1 MCLDTL
7 GDQIPP
13 SVISKSK
20 ITKKAGALKKSTYIY
35 KQLPYK

>member
-7 GDQIPP
+7 GDQIPL

-35 KQLPYK
+35 KQLPYN

>member
-1 MCLDTL
+1 MYLDTL
-7 GDQIPP
+7 GDQIQP

-20 ITKKAGALKKSTYIY
+20 ITKEAGALKKSTYIY

>member
-13 SVISKSK
+13 SVLSKSK
-20 ITKKAGALKKSTYIY
+20 ITKKAGVLKKYTYT
-35 KQLPYK
+35 